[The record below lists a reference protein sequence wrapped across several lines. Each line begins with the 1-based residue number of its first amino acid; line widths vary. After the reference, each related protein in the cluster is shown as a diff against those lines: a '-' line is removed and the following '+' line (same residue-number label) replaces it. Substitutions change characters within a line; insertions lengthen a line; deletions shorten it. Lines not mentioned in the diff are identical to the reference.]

1 MMEGMTIYFDGS
13 QAQLITTSNQ
23 SKRSMC
29 NFGPTGLSNNLPPKY
44 PKRPTQKACTKLW
57 YSYIVTLM
65 DLNNLAYFVKKKKK
79 KKKKKRKSVVL

>member
-29 NFGPTGLSNNLPPKY
+29 NFGPTGLAYQSSNKIS
-44 PKRPTQKACTKLW
+44 KTVQHRKLAQNDGIHIL
-57 YSYIVTLM
+57 SH
-65 DLNNLAYFVKKKKK
+65 
-79 KKKKKRKSVVL
+79 